1 MSTVDSGQANAF
13 YLPRLEYSTLPMTAD
28 RGVGWKIL
36 RDAGPVV
43 FMNGWYY
50 LTRREDV
57 LAALRDTKAFSSRE
71 ALQPPDNPLPV
82 VPLGFDPPEH
92 TRYRK
97 ILQPFFSPSALAKK
111 RPALLEQTVAMI
123 DAIAVRRECEAMA
136 DLANLFP
143 FQLFLVLYGLP
154 LEDRDRLI
162 GWKDAVIGMSDKPY
176 PAEADVAASRE
187 LFEYLAQAIADRKQ
201 NPGPDVL
208 SQVLIGADP
217 LSEIEVLGLSHLLIL
232 AGLDTVTAAVGFCLL
247 ELARRPQLR
256 ELLRDDPK
264 QVRVFIEEI
273 VRLEPS
279 APVAPRIT
287 TQIVN
292 VGGMVLP
299 AGSRVRLCM
308 AAINRDGSDEIST
321 DELVMD
327 GKVHR
332 HWGFGGGPH
341 RCLGSH
347 LARVELTLLVGEWLK
362 RIPDFELAP
371 DYTPEIRFPSKSFAL
386 KTLPLR
392 WG

>member
-1 MSTVDSGQANAF
+1 MSTVDGGQAGGF
-13 YLPRLEYSTLPMTAD
+13 YLPRMDFSTLPMASD
-28 RGVGWKIL
+28 RGLGWKTL

-57 LAALRDTKAFSSRE
+57 LSALRNTKAFSSRE
-71 ALQPPDNPLPV
+71 ALQPPGNPLPV
-82 VPLGFDPPEH
+82 LPLAFDPPEH

-97 ILQPFFSPSALAKK
+97 ILQPFFSPAALSKSLPEL
-111 RPALLEQTVAMI
+111 RSHTI
-123 DAIAVRRECEAMA
+123 DLIEAIAGRGECEAMA
-136 DLANLFP
+136 DFANLFP
-143 FQLFLVLYGLP
+143 FHLFLVLYGLP

-162 GWKDAVIGMSDKPY
+162 AWKDAIIGMSDKPF
-176 PAEADVAASRE
+176 PTQEDIAAQQDLAD
-187 LFEYLAQAIADRKQ
+187 YLVDAVLERKQ

-208 SQVLIGADP
+208 SQVLIGEDP

-232 AGLDTVTAAVGFCLL
+232 AGLDTVTAAVGFSLL
-247 ELARRPQLR
+247 ELARRPDLRSMLR
-256 ELLRDDPK
+256 EKPK
-264 QVRVFIEEI
+264 QIRVFIEEI

-287 TQIVN
+287 TQFVN
-292 VGGMVLP
+292 VGGMTLP
-299 AGSRVRLCM
+299 PGTPVRLCM
-308 AAINRDGSDEIST
+308 AAVNRDGTDAMST

-327 GKVHR
+327 EKVHR

-347 LARVELTLLVGEWLK
+347 LARLELTLVVGEWLK
-362 RIPDFELAP
+362 RIPEFELAP
-371 DYTPEIRFPSKSFAL
+371 GYTPEIRFPSKSFAL
-386 KTLPLR
+386 KSLPLR